1 MEVKNKR
8 EDLFTQNLPPVIGSG
23 GGAGITADVLWSGD
37 VSSTE
42 IEITEALEKPI
53 TDYVFLTANQIS
65 YGGELSG
72 GMLYVPNMGTG
83 AEITNVI
90 SMLNPSLPI
99 RIRLYENKV
108 YISSTSNVS
117 AVSLIGI
124 K

>member
-8 EDLFTQNLPPVIGSG
+8 EDLFTQNLPPVIGAG
-23 GGAGITADVLWSGD
+23 GGAGFTADVLWSGD

-53 TDYVFLTANQIS
+53 SDYVFLTANQIS

-72 GMLYVPNMGTG
+72 GLLYVPNMGTG
-83 AEITNVI
+83 AEISNVI
-90 SMLNPSLPI
+90 GMLNPSLPI

>member
-8 EDLFTQNLPPVIGSG
+8 EDLFTQNLPPVIGEG
-23 GGAGITADVLWSGD
+23 GTGFTAEVLWNGD

-42 IEITEALEKPI
+42 LEITEALEKPI

-65 YGGELSG
+65 YGGEISG
-72 GMLYVPNMGTG
+72 GLLYVANMGTG
-83 AEITNVI
+83 AEINNVI
-90 SMLNPSLPI
+90 AMQNPTLPI

>member
-8 EDLFTQNLPPVIGSG
+8 EDLFTKDLPPIIGAG
-23 GGAGITADVLWSGD
+23 GGAGFTADVLWSGD

-53 TDYVFLTANQIS
+53 SDYVFLTANQIS
-65 YGGELSG
+65 YGGELCG
-72 GMLYVPNMGTG
+72 ALLYVPNMGTG

-90 SMLNPSLPI
+90 GMLNPSLPI

>member
-8 EDLFTQNLPPVIGSG
+8 EDLFTQNLPPIIGE
-23 GGAGITADVLWSGD
+23 GGAGFTAEVLWNGD

-42 IEITEALEKPI
+42 LEITEALEKPI

-65 YGGELSG
+65 YGGEISG
-72 GMLYVPNMGTG
+72 GLLYVANMGTG
-83 AEITNVI
+83 AEINNVI
-90 SMLNPSLPI
+90 AMQNPTLPI

>member
-8 EDLFTQNLPPVIGSG
+8 EDLFTKDLPPIIGA
-23 GGAGITADVLWSGD
+23 GGAGFTADVLWSGD

-53 TDYVFLTANQIS
+53 SDYVFLTANQIS

-90 SMLNPSLPI
+90 GMLNPSLPI

>member
-8 EDLFTQNLPPVIGSG
+8 EDLFTKDLPPIIGAG
-23 GGAGITADVLWSGD
+23 GGAGFTADVLWSGD

-42 IEITEALEKPI
+42 VEITEALEKPI
-53 TDYVFLTANQIS
+53 SDYVFLTANQIS

-72 GMLYVPNMGTG
+72 GLLYVPNMETS
-83 AEITNVI
+83 AEISNVI
-90 SMLNPSLPI
+90 GMLNPSLPI

>member
-1 MEVKNKR
+1 MEVKNRR
-8 EDLFTQNLPPVIGSG
+8 EELFTKELPPVIGEGSSG
-23 GGAGITADVLWSGD
+23 GFTAEVLWSGD

-53 TDYVFLTANQIS
+53 TEYVFLTANQIS
-65 YGGELSG
+65 YGGEVNG
-72 GMLYVPNMGTG
+72 GLLYVPNMGTG
-83 AEITNVI
+83 EAITNVI
-90 SMLNPSLPI
+90 SMQNPSLPI

>member
-8 EDLFTQNLPPVIGSG
+8 EDLFTQNLPPIIGAG
-23 GGAGITADVLWSGD
+23 GGAGFTADVLWSGD

-53 TDYVFLTANQIS
+53 SDYVFLTANQIS

-72 GMLYVPNMGTG
+72 ALLYVPNMGTG
-83 AEITNVI
+83 AEITNI
-90 SMLNPSLPI
+90 IGMPNPSLPI